1 MTADLQT
8 FGFPSG
14 YFIIRS
20 VATHRLLDVEG
31 DEIEDGTEIAL
42 WPEKE
47 SSLVEGLRLPEAN
60 NQVFFIDTSGALCS
74 RSSGHAIDVEDDR
87 LVLRH
92 RRPVSYPFPN
102 PYSHPLP
109 QFSYVSGTGQIV
121 VTFASDPSHLPSRTS
136 GSHTW
141 RQKSYVLSS
150 IPMRKPRTFVD
161 DASEFLATGV
171 SNAFS
176 FLSGA
181 APQTSP
187 KATPDEVF
195 NGDIDL
201 NEEEVLEQD
210 RGEEGEVDDSPEA
223 IRRLRVLGFTREDI
237 NASSQ
242 KARVRRQFE
251 VIPLRKAIATRASVM
266 A

>member
-1 MTADLQT
+1 M
-8 FGFPSG
+8 
-14 YFIIRS
+14 
-20 VATHRLLDVEG
+20 
-31 DEIEDGTEIAL
+31 
-42 WPEKE
+42 
-47 SSLVEGLRLPEAN
+47 PEAN

-92 RRPVSYPFPN
+92 RRPVSRPFPN
-102 PYSHPLP
+102 AYSHPLP
-109 QFSYVSGTGQIV
+109 QFSYVAETGQIV
-121 VTFASDPSHLPSRTS
+121 VAFASDPSYPPARAS
-136 GSHTW
+136 GSHSW

-161 DASEFLATGV
+161 DASEFLVTGV

-181 APQTSP
+181 GVPTSP

-210 RGEEGEVDDSPEA
+210 RGEEGEVDDSQEA
-223 IRRLRVLGFTREDI
+223 IRRMRVLSLTREEV
-237 NASSQ
+237 NASGQ
-242 KARVRRQFE
+242 KARARRQFE
-251 VIPLRKAIATRASVM
+251 IMPLRKAIATRGGSSA
-266 A
+266 